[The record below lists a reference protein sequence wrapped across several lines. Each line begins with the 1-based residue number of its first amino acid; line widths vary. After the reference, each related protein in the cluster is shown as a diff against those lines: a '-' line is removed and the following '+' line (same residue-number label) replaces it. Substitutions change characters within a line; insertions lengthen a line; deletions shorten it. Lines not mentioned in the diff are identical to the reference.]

1 MSAQP
6 PALARFQRHRS
17 QAIREAILAAVREL
31 DRDGLQVNV
40 SAVARKAGVDRSYLY
55 EHPDLLE
62 QIRALGSSRSAHR
75 PTRPAAEQATL
86 DSLRARLEV
95 VHAELIRL
103 RGENHELHRALEHV
117 LGGSWEAKLDKR
129 Q

>member
-6 PALARFQRHRS
+6 QPLANFQRDRS

-31 DRDGLQVNV
+31 DRSGQQVNV

-62 QIRALGSSRSAHR
+62 RIRALGSSRSAHR
-75 PTRPAAEQATL
+75 PTRPAAEQASL
-86 DSLRARLEV
+86 ESLRARLEV
-95 VHAELIRL
+95 AHAELTRL
-103 RGENHELHRALEHV
+103 RAENDQLRRTLERGLGER
-117 LGGSWEAKLDKR
+117 WEGALDKR